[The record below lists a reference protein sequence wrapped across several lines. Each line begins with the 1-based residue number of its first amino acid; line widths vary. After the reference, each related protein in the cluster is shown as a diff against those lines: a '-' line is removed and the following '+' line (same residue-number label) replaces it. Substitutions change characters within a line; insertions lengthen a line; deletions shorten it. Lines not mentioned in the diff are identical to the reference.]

1 MPRSRY
7 FRIEG
12 IRSPGR
18 VNVLINRN
26 PMKFGEVKLF
36 DLNDEQL
43 WRIYK
48 AGECP
53 YIFLTEAGYKKY
65 FPSKKIISNEKI
77 INKGNPFKEPA
88 KKTTIKSK

>member
-1 MPRSRY
+1 MPRY

-18 VNVLINRN
+18 VNVLIKKD
-26 PMKFGEVKLF
+26 PPKFGEVKLF
-36 DLNDEQL
+36 DLTDEQL
-43 WRIYK
+43 WRIYQ

-77 INKGNPFKEPA
+77 INKKNPPKEPA
-88 KKTTIKSK
+88 KKTTVKTK